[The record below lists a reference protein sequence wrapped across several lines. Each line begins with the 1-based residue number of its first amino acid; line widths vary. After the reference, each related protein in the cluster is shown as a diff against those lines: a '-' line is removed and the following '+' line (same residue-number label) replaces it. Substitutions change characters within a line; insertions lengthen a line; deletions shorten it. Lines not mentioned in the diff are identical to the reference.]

1 MADAVVTIQDDE
13 LKALCSRL
21 NGMALKP
28 AERKALLA
36 SIGEEI
42 ITQTKDKF
50 AEKKTPDGDDWA
62 DIAESTKNYYQ
73 KKIGSKNPGNGI
85 LWRQGNLM
93 DSLTQ
98 EASSW
103 SVVVGATKVYAAV
116 HQYGWKEKNIIARPY
131 IGLSAENKVEIIE
144 IINAFLER
152 RSA

>member
-42 ITQTKDKF
+42 ITQTKDRF

-73 KKIGSKNPGNGI
+73 KKLGSKNPGNGI

-98 EASSW
+98 EAGSW
-103 SVVVGATKVYAAV
+103 SVVVGATKAYAAV

-131 IGLSAENKVEIIE
+131 LGLSAENKVEIIE

>member
-42 ITQTKDKF
+42 ITQTKDRF

>member
-42 ITQTKDKF
+42 ITQTKDRF

-73 KKIGSKNPGNGI
+73 KKFGSKNPGNGI

-98 EASSW
+98 EAGSW

-116 HQYGWKEKNIIARPY
+116 HQYG
-131 IGLSAENKVEIIE
+131 
-144 IINAFLER
+144 
-152 RSA
+152 

>member
-42 ITQTKDKF
+42 ITQTKDRF

-73 KKIGSKNPGNGI
+73 KKLGSKNPGNGI

-98 EASSW
+98 EAGSW
-103 SVVVGATKVYAAV
+103 SVVVGATKAYAAV

-131 IGLSAENKVEIIE
+131 LGLSAENKVEIIE

-152 RSA
+152 RSV

>member
-42 ITQTKDKF
+42 ITQTKDRF

-73 KKIGSKNPGNGI
+73 KKIGSRNPGNGI

-116 HQYGWKEKNIIARPY
+116 HQYGWKEKNIIARLY

-152 RSA
+152 RPA